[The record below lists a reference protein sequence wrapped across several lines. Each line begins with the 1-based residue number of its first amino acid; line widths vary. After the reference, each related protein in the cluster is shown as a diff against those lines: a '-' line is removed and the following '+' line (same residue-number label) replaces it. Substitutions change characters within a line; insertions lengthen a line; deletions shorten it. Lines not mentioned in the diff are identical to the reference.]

1 MPRAIKV
8 VVDLMFSDRYAI
20 LKALLAAKGTT
31 GLRLV
36 FSSAAVIKCTQN

>member
-8 VVDLMFSDRYAI
+8 VVDLIVSDRYAI
-20 LKALLAAKGTT
+20 LKALLGAKGRA

-36 FSSAAVIKCTQN
+36 LSSAAVTKCT